1 MTDSDLFTRR
11 EEVRLRLMQDKLLL
25 KSLNDEIYEKYAPEA
40 KQKLYNQ
47 GKDFGTTNLYKN
59 DRKIK
64 VIFKKNVVWDTS
76 TLQTIADSMRP
87 DLSEHYITK
96 TLEIKE
102 TRYKE
107 APPELQNLFNEART
121 VKQSGTI
128 IEVTEE

>member
-87 DLSEHYITK
+87 DLSE